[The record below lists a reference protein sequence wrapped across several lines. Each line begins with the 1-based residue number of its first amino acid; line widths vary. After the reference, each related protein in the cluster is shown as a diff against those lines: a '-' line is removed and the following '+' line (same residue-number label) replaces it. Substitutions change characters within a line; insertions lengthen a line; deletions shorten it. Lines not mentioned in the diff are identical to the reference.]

1 MKRWFSAAFTS
12 LAKEKQMTQ
21 TDAVP
26 PKAQAMTDTKGSKP
40 ARRTFSDALAALIA
54 DPKTTYRLRQLIQD
68 DEVLRR
74 GSSLSDE
81 DLLARLDVLVRD
93 DAATIGARDVPP
105 GPVLHTAQERAEA
118 FVQANAINALEG
130 YQASDED
137 LALQRRVVDGEL
149 TSDQAVQEIIRRAK
163 DRRGA

>member
-1 MKRWFSAAFTS
+1 MHHTHVDD
-12 LAKEKQMTQ
+12 E
-21 TDAVP
+21 AVKP
-26 PKAQAMTDTKGSKP
+26 MDETRRSTAGSRF
-40 ARRTFSDALAALIA
+40 ATALSTLLA
-54 DPKTTYRLRQLIQD
+54 DPNTTYRLRQLIQD

-74 GSSLSDE
+74 APALSD
-81 DLLARLDVLVRD
+81 DALLARLDALVRE
-93 DAATIGARDVPP
+93 DAGITSGRDVPP

-137 LALQRRVVDGEL
+137 LALQQRVIRGEL

-163 DRRGA
+163 ARCDS